1 MATKEQIWT
10 AADAISAEGGNPT
23 LAAVRAKMG
32 GGSYTDISA
41 AMQGWRATQ
50 QASSAPIREPAPSA
64 ITDQLN
70 TLGSELWAAALELAN
85 ARLQSER
92 EGLELARQE
101 AEETRKEAAA
111 LADALAAELD
121 KAQADIVSLS
131 EQLAASST
139 KHEQLQAIIDN
150 ATAAELESKHRA
162 ELAEAARAEIKV
174 RAEQLSELLSEQQA
188 ANIADHERH
197 QAEIDRTKAEVTATA
212 QQLTQAQKQA
222 ENARIA
228 EQSCQARLESAARE
242 IDSLKVQV
250 KEERSAAKVSAE
262 AAAELKGRL
271 ALFESIGKQP
281 EPSTTKP
288 PRKPK
293 QAKEEPKNC
302 P

>member
-1 MATKEQIWT
+1 MATKEQIWA

-50 QASSAPIREPAPSA
+50 QASSAPIREPAPST

-70 TLGSELWAAALELAN
+70 ALGSEVWAVALELAN

-111 LADALAAELD
+111 LADALAADLD
-121 KAQADIVSLS
+121 KAQADIVALR
-131 EQLAASST
+131 EQLAASLA
-139 KHEQLQAIIDN
+139 KQEQQQEIIN
-150 ATAAELESKHRA
+150 QETAAAMEGKHRA
-162 ELAEAARAEIKV
+162 ELADVARAELKT
-174 RAEQLSELLSEQQA
+174 RADQLSELLKESQA
-188 ANIADHERH
+188 ANLAEQGRH
-197 QAEIDRTKAEVTATA
+197 QADIERVKAEATATA
-212 QQLTQAQKQA
+212 QQLTQAQKEA
-222 ENARIA
+222 ENARVA

-242 IDSLKVQV
+242 IDSLKAQV

-262 AAAELKGRL
+262 TAAELKGRL
-271 ALFESIGKQP
+271 AAFDVQKTATTKKATK
-281 EPSTTKP
+281 STT
-288 PRKPK
+288 
-293 QAKEEPKNC
+293 AT
-302 P
+302 